1 MKLQDTLE
9 LHVKAAVKELFQSDL
24 ESVEFQATRKEFAG
38 DITVV
43 VFPMLRVV
51 KGNPVAI
58 GEQIGKYLKDNVA
71 LVKGFNVVKGFLN
84 IEIDDSYYIDFFNSI
99 KNQNNYGFAS
109 LKDDKA
115 VMVEYSSPNTNK
127 PLHLGHVRNVLLG
140 YSVSEILKASGKK
153 VYKTQIINDRGIH
166 ICKSML
172 AWEKFA
178 DLGVDGERETPETT
192 LNPELKKGDKLVGN
206 YYVKFDE
213 KFRDEV
219 RGKLDNAS
227 SLLSEFLRESFKK
240 GELNMPK
247 VMKEV
252 DQEHKG
258 VFMKLANIKMDWLEK
273 KSESIKFNDY
283 SRSSY
288 DILYSSVFEHL
299 LENEESALLI
309 DDLIKIFDQDLIRY
323 FDKERVKLLEDLSKT
338 YFSED
343 SELQNQAQEM
353 LRQWEAGDKE
363 VVALWEKMNGW
374 VYEGFEATYKAIG
387 VDFDKYYYE
396 SQTYLLGKEFVAEG
410 LKSGVFFKKED
421 GSVWCDLTDDGLDEK
436 IVLRADGTA
445 VYMTQDIGTAIQRIK
460 DYPDVGGMVYTVGN
474 EQDYHFKVLFLI
486 LKKLGFD
493 WAKNLYHLSYGMVDL
508 PSGKMKSREGT
519 VVDADDLIQEMA
531 DTAEEISKE
540 LGKLDDYSEDDKKAL
555 YKTIGLGALKYYI
568 LKVDPKKRI
577 LFDPKESIDFQGNTG
592 PFIQYTY
599 ARIQSI
605 LRKSNIDENVTLS
618 AAEVSLQDKERD
630 LLKQLEQ
637 FPEVIQNA
645 AEQHSPALVANY
657 TYDLVKD
664 FNSFYQNV
672 SILGADKEEEKIFRV
687 QLSKTVGQTIKNA
700 FSVLGIDVPERM

>member
-1 MKLQDTLE
+1 MKLQETLE
-9 LHVKAAVKELFQSDL
+9 LQVKAAVKALFQSDL

-51 KGNPVAI
+51 KGNPAVI
-58 GEQIGKYLKDNVA
+58 GEQIGDYLKSNID
-71 LVKGFNVVKGFLN
+71 LVKDFNVVKGFLN
-84 IEIDDSYYIDFFNSI
+84 IEIDNSYYLDFFNSI
-99 KNQNNYGFAS
+99 KTNHEYGFATS
-109 LKDDKA
+109 KVDKA
-115 VMVEYSSPNTNK
+115 IMVEYSSPNTNK

-140 YSVSEILKASGKK
+140 YSVAEILKASGRP

-172 AWEKFA
+172 AWQRF
-178 DLGVDGERETPETT
+178 GNGETPDSSG
-192 LNPELKKGDKLVGN
+192 LKGDKLVGN
-206 YYVKFDE
+206 YYVEFDKAYKAE
-213 KFRDEV
+213 ISELVANGQSEDDAK
-219 RGKLDNAS
+219 KNAT
-227 SLLSEFLRESFKK
+227 
-240 GELNMPK
+240 
-247 VMKEV
+247 
-252 DQEHKG
+252 
-258 VFMKLANIKMDWLEK
+258 I
-273 KSESIKFNDY
+273 
-283 SRSSY
+283 
-288 DILYSSVFEHL
+288 L
-299 LENEESALLI
+299 LE
-309 DDLIKIFDQDLIRY
+309 
-323 FDKERVKLLEDLSKT
+323 
-338 YFSED
+338 
-343 SELQNQAQEM
+343 AQEM
-353 LRQWEAGDKE
+353 LRQWEAGDAE

-374 VYEGFEATYKAIG
+374 VYDGFEETYKAIG
-387 VDFDKYYYE
+387 VDFDEYYYE
-396 SQTYLLGKEFVAEG
+396 SKTYLLGKEFIAEG
-410 LKSGVFFKKED
+410 LKTGVFYKKDD

-436 IVLRADGTA
+436 IVLRSDGTA

-493 WAKNLYHLSYGMVDL
+493 WADNLYHLSYGMVDL

-540 LGKLDDYSEDDKKAL
+540 LGKLDDYSEADKKAL
-555 YKTIGLGALKYYI
+555 YKTIGLGALKYFI

-605 LRKSNIDENVTLS
+605 LRKSEIENSATFNASGLTLH
-618 AAEVSLQDKERD
+618 EKEKQ

-645 AEQHSPALVANY
+645 ADQHSPALVANY

-672 SILGADKEEEKIFRV
+672 SILGADNNDEKIFRV
-687 QLSKTVGQTIKNA
+687 QLSQTVGQTIKNA